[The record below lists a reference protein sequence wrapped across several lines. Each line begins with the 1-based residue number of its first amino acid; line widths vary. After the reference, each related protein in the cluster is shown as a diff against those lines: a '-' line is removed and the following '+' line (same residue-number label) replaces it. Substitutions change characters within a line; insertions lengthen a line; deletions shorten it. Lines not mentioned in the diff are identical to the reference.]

1 MGDDPIHISIE
12 SSLNED
18 AFYVSQKYSAEAIKI
33 IRACELEAE
42 ALLQKN
48 KLALLKIAEYLA
60 TNSRME
66 EEMIEKFMK
75 EYAEEAWVRTE
86 GFINKNDYY
95 KFNSVLRRELNKIQR
110 TNLSFEIEKLISE
123 IDIESIM

>member
-1 MGDDPIHISIE
+1 M
-12 SSLNED
+12 
-18 AFYVSQKYSAEAIKI
+18 
-33 IRACELEAE
+33 
-42 ALLQKN
+42 
-48 KLALLKIAEYLA
+48 KIAEYLA